1 MLLHAELVKQDVVLR
16 THAQVL
22 ANTLHLCAD
31 VVAINGCGAR
41 GGREQSGQDGPET
54 IQSRQSALIFLAVYE
69 LDNMHLGDVSCWPSS
84 SSIKLI

>member
-41 GGREQSGQDGPET
+41 SGREQTGQDGPET
-54 IQSRQSALIFLAVYE
+54 IQQRQRQSTLLFLVCSG
-69 LDNMHLGDVSCWPSS
+69 LDNVQLDDVSC
-84 SSIKLI
+84 